1 MFKRSVSEYLLR
13 IREAHQ
19 RSGLS
24 LREVAQ
30 ICDLDHSYV
39 SLTLNGKRR
48 PRRDVLISLCAFA
61 WRQSPIET
69 DEILLLANF
78 PPLGRSSLREFRR
91 NHRDS
96 ALATD
101 MIKAQEQR
109 YP

>member
-1 MFKRSVSEYLLR
+1 MLERPMSEYLLR

-24 LREVAQ
+24 LREVAHM
-30 ICDLDHSYV
+30 CDLDHSYV

-78 PPLGRSSLREFRR
+78 PPLGRSSLREFRLNQR
-91 NHRDS
+91 QA

-101 MIKAQEQR
+101 MIQMLDHSYQ
-109 YP
+109 